1 MILKHEKYSANMFF
15 QDFLKKWQFSPR
27 VKSLTATATEFHQS
41 LGSPS
46 PRHVRESKRISKLL
60 AVWIRTASVERP
72 LPSENGTS
80 NLDCCEYDD

>member
-15 QDFLKKWQFSPR
+15 SRLSQKMTIFP
-27 VKSLTATATEFHQS
+27 KSLTATARDQS

-80 NLDCCEYDD
+80 NLDYCEYDD